1 MLPGYFALG
10 GEEWQEGMGQIDVYS
25 SMLGGR
31 LAELTYW
38 RIGIAEARRKAC
50 VFPYYFV
57 WRLVLCFAGEDAR
70 TTWLG
75 FSAMFLWRSPFIRIS
90 CIGKI

>member
-38 RIGIAEARRKAC
+38 RIGIAEARRKAYC
-50 VFPYYFV
+50 HY
-57 WRLVLCFAGEDAR
+57 A
-70 TTWLG
+70 
-75 FSAMFLWRSPFIRIS
+75 
-90 CIGKI
+90 